1 MAVTVKKI
9 TLWRSDVQNKPGV
22 LSNTLCPLADAGVD
36 LQVLMGY
43 HYSGGKG
50 RAAIE
55 LYPVTG
61 KKAIAAARKA
71 GLRRLVHSHAAGGW
85 QQPAGI
91 GTRHSPDNC
100 RGKDQYRLFRRPSGR
115 GQVLRRHGIRQSGGG

>member
-9 TLWRSDVQNKPGV
+9 TLWRSDVQNKPGM
-22 LSNTLCPLADAGVD
+22 LSNTLSPLAEAGAD

-55 LYPVTG
+55 LSPVTG
-61 KKAIAAARKA
+61 EKAIAAAGKA
-71 GLRRLVHSHAAGGW
+71 GLAASSIPTLLVAGDNRPGLGHAIA
-85 QQPAGI
+85 QTIAEAGI
-91 GTRHSPDNC
+91 NIDFIVAKWSGARSP
-100 RGKDQYRLFRRPSGR
+100 PS
-115 GQVLRRHGIRQSGGG
+115 